1 MISIPS
7 SKDKEISSFY
17 SFLLGNPDPAVQYP
31 ISSYEIGDHGIL
43 IEHYNFDYP
52 GQREW
57 FSTSS
62 FGAYTSASE
71 IVNKHI
77 SNHKFLLGT
86 DLFGRDVLSRLLL
99 GTRISLSIGL
109 ISVFISLII
118 GIIIG
123 GLGGFYGGNCDT
135 TQVRVELI
143 FTKEE
148 FELIDRVVVEFVERV
163 DEVERGF

>member
-1 MISIPS
+1 MLSIPS
-7 SKDKEISSFY
+7 TKDKEVSSFY
-17 SFLLGNPDPAVQYP
+17 TLLLGNPDPAIQYP
-31 ISSYEIGDHGIL
+31 ISSYEIGDQGIL

-123 GLGGFYGGNCDT
+123 SLGGFYGGN
-135 TQVRVELI
+135 
-143 FTKEE
+143 
-148 FELIDRVVVEFVERV
+148 IDKALMSLMSHGQFQLYYLL
-163 DEVERGF
+163 